1 MSVIRPDPVSRQP
14 EPPRAAPPSRRH
26 DPAAVV
32 SFPTALTPKQR
43 HQQTAQC
50 RHGEDARSFKA
61 RLPALVG
68 HLHAL
73 GVRPT
78 AELLIEHVGNDEQA
92 RNTLLLLL
100 EKYGRLSPAVVQAVG
115 GDRFPP
121 SIFAVKAP

>member
-1 MSVIRPDPVSRQP
+1 MSVLHNPDVKSKHDDTT
-14 EPPRAAPPSRRH
+14 PSARH
-26 DPAAVV
+26 RDLSAVV

-43 HQQTAQC
+43 HQQAASY

-68 HLHAL
+68 RLHAL

-78 AELLIEHVGNDEQA
+78 AELLAEHVGASEEAQTD
-92 RNTLLLLL
+92 LLLLL
-100 EKYGRLSPAVVQAVG
+100 ERYARLSPAIVEAVG

-121 SIFAVKAP
+121 AIFAVETA